1 MVGLDSNG
9 LVRFIMQ
16 DDAKQSAN
24 TNKLIASLSAIKP
37 GFIPLIALMQ
47 LVWVLECCFQLTRDQ
62 LVQALDALLPTKEG
76 VVDRADR
83 VMWALRMFKAGTA
96 RHGTADFAD
105 CWMERGAS
113 SAGCSRTTTFDVAA
127 AKTAGMTLIP

>member
-83 VMWALRMFKAGTA
+83 VMKALRLFKAGTA
-96 RHGTADFAD
+96 RLILPTVGWSEARQAP
-105 CWMERGAS
+105 
-113 SAGCSRTTTFDVAA
+113 VAA
-127 AKTAGMTLIP
+127 GP